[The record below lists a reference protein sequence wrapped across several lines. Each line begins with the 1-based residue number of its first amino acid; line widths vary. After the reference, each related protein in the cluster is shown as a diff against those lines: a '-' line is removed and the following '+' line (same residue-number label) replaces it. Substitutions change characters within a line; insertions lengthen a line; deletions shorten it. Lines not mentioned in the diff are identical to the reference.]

1 MLETWMSFLS
11 IQIKLSSARG
21 TTGPNAWTAP
31 QSSVSI
37 SRRNR
42 EVSTKE
48 GRGPCEGSLTP
59 RFFAAA
65 ACLADI
71 LFYVLLAISVIII
84 LLVVLMLVGVSFAW
98 KGVSNCL
105 TKVRVVVGPRPVLAG
120 ARMTASLPVFG
131 GGTSGMWGGRCS
143 GVASPYLRAKPRQR
157 PGSSVVQHFGDAVIA
172 EEPALTYSTRCIP
185 RARDQKTPCL
195 PILAMEPR
203 SGHFWGI
210 GGSICVCGCVLAS
223 SQIGL
228 LVRDEISWADTYTW
242 DW

>member
-1 MLETWMSFLS
+1 MPCNTAIGWVLLHRRILRRRAANAVPETWMSFLS

-21 TTGPNAWTAP
+21 TTGPNAWTVP

-42 EVSTKE
+42 EEVSTKE

-84 LLVVLMLVGVSFAW
+84 LLVVLMLVGVFFAW

-105 TKVRVVVGPRPVLAG
+105 TKVRVVVRPRPVLAG
-120 ARMTASLPVFG
+120 ARMAASLPVFG
-131 GGTSGMWGGRCS
+131 GGTSGSGEVDVRESRHRTSGQSPGNGLAPLLCS
-143 GVASPYLRAKPRQR
+143 T
-157 PGSSVVQHFGDAVIA
+157 VIA
-172 EEPALTYSTRCIP
+172 EELALT
-185 RARDQKTPCL
+185 
-195 PILAMEPR
+195 
-203 SGHFWGI
+203 
-210 GGSICVCGCVLAS
+210 
-223 SQIGL
+223 
-228 LVRDEISWADTYTW
+228 
-242 DW
+242 

>member
-84 LLVVLMLVGVSFAW
+84 LLVVLMLVGVFFAW

-143 GVASPYLRAKPRQR
+143 GVASLSPGKAPATAWLLCCAVLRRHCDRGGTGTYLFYALHPPSKGSKDSVPAHPRDGTQ
-157 PGSSVVQHFGDAVIA
+157 SV
-172 EEPALTYSTRCIP
+172 
-185 RARDQKTPCL
+185 
-195 PILAMEPR
+195 
-203 SGHFWGI
+203 HFWGI
-210 GGSICVCGCVLAS
+210 GGSVCVCGCVLAS